1 MLIVTSRSQFAR
13 FEFPVEAAAV
23 VAVVVTTLI
32 AHKTF
37 PPPLLNRS
45 KLIGPRP
52 PFACHAYL
60 IKNKKKNN
68 NHHKN
73 SSSKLTYTVTTND
86 TQ

>member
-1 MLIVTSRSQFAR
+1 MLIVTSRSQFGR

-37 PPPLLNRS
+37 PPTLLNRS

-60 IKNKKKNN
+60 INKKQK
-68 NHHKN
+68 K
-73 SSSKLTYTVTTND
+73 
-86 TQ
+86 QPA